1 MRQEAF
7 GKWQPKTN
15 PFYSRD
21 AEKDGS
27 TQRRRTNSLTGRF
40 AGDQSH
46 RPLDL
51 IKHETKLANRS
62 PHLRK
67 RHLPGPDSIDILD
80 VNPIGPAYHHE
91 GPFDATLLARNTSS
105 THSPVGAVSG
115 TNAEALRATPHDKIQ
130 DSLRMHRP
138 LDGTASI
145 PSGMADFSGRQ
156 MQYEEGAD
164 LMIEGGNYKRW
175 PGVVCLTESSECSS
189 LIASLD
195 LSPRRPQRQGR
206 ALLLD

>member
-1 MRQEAF
+1 MSISSKSSGYPTPPSSASPRQERFNSRSPSIRQEAF
-7 GKWQPKTN
+7 GSQQPKQDG
-15 PFYSRD
+15 YQSRD
-21 AEKDGS
+21 LGNDGF
-27 TQRRRTNSLTGRF
+27 TGRRRTSSLTGRF

-51 IKHETKLANRS
+51 LKHENKLANRS

-67 RHLPGPDSIDILD
+67 KHLPGPDSIDILD
-80 VNPIGPAYHHE
+80 ANPIGPAYHHE
-91 GPFDATLLARNTSS
+91 GPFDATLLARNISF

-115 TNAEALRATPHDKIQ
+115 TNAEALRATPQENIQ

-145 PSGMADFSGRQ
+145 PSGMRDYSGRH
-156 MQYEEGAD
+156 MQYEEGSD

-175 PGVVCLTESSECSS
+175 PGVVC
-189 LIASLD
+189 
-195 LSPRRPQRQGR
+195 
-206 ALLLD
+206 